1 MRTLSVYVLSTIVL
15 SAGFLGCNKTPEP
28 EAMKVERK
36 APVVVE
42 FKAEDVVVGT
52 GKEAKAGDKVKVNYT
67 GTLTNGTEFDS
78 SVGKDPFTFTLGKGE
93 VIKGWDKGVE
103 GMKVGGKRKLTIPHD
118 LGYGDRGSPPKI
130 PPRATLLFDVELLD
144 VLLARA
150 VACSAD
156 RSVDAV
162 GRALPGSA
170 SCRGSGVGGHLVPRL
185 GVARHRLRRGLSAA
199 VAVPRDAGSASG
211 LVIGVAGRGGQVG

>member
-1 MRTLSVYVLSTIVL
+1 MRHLSVFVLCTLVLST
-15 SAGFLGCNKTPEP
+15 AGLGCNKTPEP

-36 APVVVE
+36 PPVVVE

-130 PPRATLLFDVELLD
+130 PPRATLLFDVELLE
-144 VLLARA
+144 VM
-150 VACSAD
+150 
-156 RSVDAV
+156 
-162 GRALPGSA
+162 
-170 SCRGSGVGGHLVPRL
+170 
-185 GVARHRLRRGLSAA
+185 
-199 VAVPRDAGSASG
+199 
-211 LVIGVAGRGGQVG
+211 